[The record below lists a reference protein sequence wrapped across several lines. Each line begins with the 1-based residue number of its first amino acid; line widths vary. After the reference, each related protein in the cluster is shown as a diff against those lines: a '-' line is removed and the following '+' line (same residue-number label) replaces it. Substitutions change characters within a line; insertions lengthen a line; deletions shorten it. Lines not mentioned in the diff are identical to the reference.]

1 MPTEKSQSADKGTPN
16 SIPGTPAG
24 EAAAAAAD
32 TNKPQT
38 AIPSEQTARKPITTR
53 RLVMGG
59 AAILG
64 VAVLALF
71 GIPWIKFILT
81 TVSTD
86 DAYVNGHVTFVAAR
100 VPGQVSKVLV
110 DDNNRVNKGD
120 LLVELDK
127 EPYQVGVALK
137 KAAVNTAKADLDTAK
152 ANVRGVEARARSQR
166 FRLQHTIEDVENQI
180 ALLHSKVAALDK
192 SEASRKLAE
201 AEFERAKKLI
211 ANSVTT
217 RQEYD
222 RREAQLSVTRAEVI
236 QAQDDIHQIR
246 VSLGLPAEPENG
258 GDLGEVPPDLDQTF
272 SSVRQAQAELIQTA
286 AELGISF
293 SFNLTPKQ
301 MVEKF
306 LKRDPTGDI
315 DKILAG
321 LVPEAPAVK
330 QAEAK
335 LQSAERDLDQAE
347 LNLRY
352 CNTIAEIDGVV
363 TRRNVN
369 PGNNVLAGQGLMAIR
384 SLDEIWI
391 DANFKETQLADL
403 RIGQPVDVY
412 ADMYGGRRVFS
423 GRITGFTFGTGST
436 LALLPPQNAT
446 GNFVKVVQRLP
457 VRIELQNYDPD
468 KDPLFIGLSVVPYV
482 YINRPATG
490 PDAGKV
496 LQASMPQSSASA
508 AAPAEHSA
516 AGNK

>member
-1 MPTEKSQSADKGTPN
+1 MVPEKNESANGVESTSINAHSTEETGALVDHGGTLTQ
-16 SIPGTPAG
+16 IGHIL
-24 EAAAAAAD
+24 
-32 TNKPQT
+32 K
-38 AIPSEQTARKPITTR
+38 RRR
-53 RLVMGG
+53 RLLRGA
-59 AAILG
+59 AAILALAILAVFG
-64 VAVLALF
+64 V
-71 GIPWIKFILT
+71 PWIKEMLT

-110 DDNNRVNKGD
+110 DDNYRVNKGD
-120 LLVELDK
+120 LLVELDR
-127 EPYQVGVALK
+127 EPYQVEVALK
-137 KAAVNTAKADLDTAK
+137 KAAVDTAKADLDAAK
-152 ANVRGVEARARSQR
+152 ANVRSVEARAFSQR
-166 FRLQHTIEDVENQI
+166 WKLQHAIEDVENQI
-180 ALLHSKVAALDK
+180 ALLHAKVAGLDK
-192 SEASRKLAE
+192 AEASVKLAE
-201 AEFERAKKLI
+201 AEFERAKALVPKGYT
-211 ANSVTT
+211 S
-217 RQEYD
+217 REEYD
-222 RREAQLSVTRAEVI
+222 RRERTLSVTRAEVI
-236 QAQDDIHQIR
+236 QALDDIHQIR

-258 GDLGEVPPDLDQTF
+258 GELSQVPPDLDQTF
-272 SSVRQAQAELIQTA
+272 SSVRQAQSELIQTA
-286 AELGISF
+286 AELGVIHSY
-293 SFNLTPKQ
+293 NQTPKQ
-301 MVEKF
+301 MLEEF
-306 LKRDPTGDI
+306 YKRDPHGDVN
-315 DKILAG
+315 KILAA
-321 LVPEAPAVK
+321 LAPEAPAVK

-352 CNTIAEIDGVV
+352 CEINSEIDGVV

-384 SLDEIWI
+384 SINEIWI

-468 KDPLFIGLSVVPYV
+468 KDPLFIGLSVIPYV

-490 PDAGKV
+490 PDAGKR

-508 AAPAEHSA
+508 AVPVESPA
-516 AGNK
+516 AGNQ